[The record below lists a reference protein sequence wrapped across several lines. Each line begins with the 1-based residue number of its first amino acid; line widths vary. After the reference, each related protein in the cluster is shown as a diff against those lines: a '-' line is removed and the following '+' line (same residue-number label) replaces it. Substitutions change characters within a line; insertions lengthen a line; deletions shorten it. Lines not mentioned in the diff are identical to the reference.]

1 MLLSK
6 ASIHT
11 LSASKSCF
19 IKKPTQCRVLKG
31 FTTFSLDF
39 SPSPWKTVFPLLK
52 KGKKQKNVF
61 QVWPVRRTENTLVE
75 TLGGCLT
82 STPYGLALQGDACRW
97 VDQYDQKGH
106 N

>member
-19 IKKPTQCRVLKG
+19 IKKSTQCRVLKG

-52 KGKKQKNVF
+52 KGKKQKTCF
-61 QVWPVRRTENTLVE
+61 RCGLLGELKTLLWKHWEGV
-75 TLGGCLT
+75 
-82 STPYGLALQGDACRW
+82 
-97 VDQYDQKGH
+97 
-106 N
+106 